1 MRRRELMG
9 DQGARLVRPPRQ
21 GLPKVARMDSR
32 DNVSVAEILAKKGTT
47 VQDVIDRQR
56 NWGMPFQQAVD
67 MFNGFTMSLWSTAWK
82 TRPSADEPYTW
93 LGNTGLPIGVIRLR
107 VLHALPAAFG
117 LADLR
122 LTKENLFKTDLT
134 GLTIREDA
142 ATGTVTVQG
151 IDALDE
157 SHPVRRA
164 AIAHII
170 PTITHPSY
178 QKKPSRRGIPVNFS
192 SIEKPIVL
200 VPGQP
205 PLPRTEAAVVLI
217 LMRVQVETNYPRPCC
232 QAAKTVGVGGQTG

>member
-1 MRRRELMG
+1 
-9 DQGARLVRPPRQ
+9 
-21 GLPKVARMDSR
+21 
-32 DNVSVAEILAKKGTT
+32 
-47 VQDVIDRQR
+47 
-56 NWGMPFQQAVD
+56 
-67 MFNGFTMSLWSTAWK
+67 MFNGFTMSLWSTAWR

-107 VLHALPAAFG
+107 VLRALPAAFG

-134 GLTIREDA
+134 GLTVTEDA
-142 ATGTVTVQG
+142 ATGAVTVQG

-157 SHPVRRA
+157 SHLVRRA
-164 AIAHII
+164 AIARII

-192 SIEKPIVL
+192 SIEKPVVL

-205 PLPRTEAAVVLI
+205 PVSRTEAAVVLSKEYAVTLTRQALNNHLRKGRSI
-217 LMRVQVETNYPRPCC
+217 EDLRAFCKAGCDPHFFAAKPLQFPDGTSTTYAEFGRRIGKGGLWGVGADPVP
-232 QAAKTVGVGGQTG
+232 QAAPCGASASACGKTDASIP